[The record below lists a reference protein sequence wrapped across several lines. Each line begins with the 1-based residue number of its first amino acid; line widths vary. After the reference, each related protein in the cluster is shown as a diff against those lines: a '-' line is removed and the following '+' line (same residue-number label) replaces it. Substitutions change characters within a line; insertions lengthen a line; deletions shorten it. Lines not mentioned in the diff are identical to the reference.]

1 MTLHPR
7 ASQARLAL
15 AALVTAA
22 LLWVL
27 WPYIGSI
34 FWSIVL
40 AIVFA
45 PLHRSILRLF
55 GGRKAWAGMATL
67 LSLVLGVGIPLA
79 LLTAALLR
87 QAASVYA
94 DIASGRID
102 FGAYAQRIADALPA
116 WALEIFNES
125 GIADLASI
133 RDKLSASALEASRF
147 LATHLFGIGVNVFAF
162 ALALAIMLYLL
173 YVLLSDGDALAARV
187 SRLSPLPADETR
199 ALATTFTTVVR
210 ATVRGGVVMAATQGL
225 LGGLMLG
232 FLGIQAPL
240 FWGVVF
246 GLLSMIPAVGA
257 GLLWAP
263 IALYFLVT
271 GAIWKGLA
279 LIVFGVVVLT
289 LVDNILRPLL
299 VGHETHLPGYL
310 VLVTTLGGIANF
322 GPNGVIIGPM
332 LAAMFVAI
340 WKLFNS
346 DLAPRRK

>member
-1 MTLHPR
+1 
-7 ASQARLAL
+7 
-15 AALVTAA
+15 
-22 LLWVL
+22 
-27 WPYIGSI
+27 
-34 FWSIVL
+34 
-40 AIVFA
+40 
-45 PLHRSILRLF
+45 
-55 GGRKAWAGMATL
+55 
-67 LSLVLGVGIPLA
+67 
-79 LLTAALLR
+79 
-87 QAASVYA
+87 
-94 DIASGRID
+94 
-102 FGAYAQRIADALPA
+102 
-116 WALEIFNES
+116 
-125 GIADLASI
+125 
-133 RDKLSASALEASRF
+133 
-147 LATHLFGIGVNVFAF
+147 
-162 ALALAIMLYLL
+162 
-173 YVLLSDGDALAARV
+173 
-187 SRLSPLPADETR
+187 
-199 ALATTFTTVVR
+199 
-210 ATVRGGVVMAATQGL
+210 
-225 LGGLMLG
+225 MLG

-310 VLVTTLGGIANF
+310 VLVTTLGGIAKF